1 MICVNDKGGKTSPF
15 FTFPEIE
22 KVDIHAKLTT
32 QNVPVRPT
40 INCIRGHISIK
51 DQFYPKKE
59 HKFFWDEKC
68 FTKSGNTECTFL
80 FLWFLKNEA
89 TTLELKTMRFFKNEA
104 TTLQLKTMS
113 AWPPKKLLSS
123 VSWYQK
129 ENTLLKT
136 ISIEIKPSWINL
148 FCWTIVY
155 YTLEDT
161 LSWFITTFKR

>member
-89 TTLELKTMRFFKNEA
+89 TTLELKTMP
-104 TTLQLKTMS
+104 
-113 AWPPKKLLSS
+113 AWPPRKLLSS
-123 VSWYQK
+123 VSQYQE

-136 ISIEIKPSWINL
+136 ISIEITPSWINL

-155 YTLEDT
+155 YTLVDT